1 LLDFKKV
8 KENALNEINSLTKN
22 KITEELKKVKINNI
36 DEVQNVIEKIL
47 NYHISP
53 IFIETINNNKKKIN
67 EILIKNENEKINEED
82 TQFEINELI
91 NSSLSLWKKTILNS
105 KTLIVIKEVLSYI
118 KLTTVEEKNYKKKEK
133 NKIKLQKLLNK
144 YQIN

>member
-1 LLDFKKV
+1 MLDFKKV